1 MIASTQILLIDDDR
15 GWLDT
20 LSDYLHDRGFE
31 VSTAEGSLRGEDVV
45 AQLDFLVAVI
55 DYHMPDMD
63 GLELLRRI
71 RSRRPEVGV
80 LFLSSEDDPSVA
92 RRALEE
98 GASAFLS
105 KTTAPALLLR
115 KLLLLLVATMTE
127 AILQRILAGQT
138 TRMLPAPSMN

>member
-15 GWLDT
+15 AWLDT

-31 VSTAEGSLRGEDVV
+31 VSTAEGPVRGEDVL
-45 AQLDFLVAVI
+45 ARLDFLVAVI
-55 DYHMPDMD
+55 DYHMPNMD

-71 RSRRPEVGV
+71 RGQRPEVAV
-80 LFLSSEDDPSVA
+80 LMLTSEDDPSVA

-98 GASAFLS
+98 GATAFLS

-115 KLLLLLVATMTE
+115 ELLLLLVASMTE
-127 AILQRILAGQT
+127 AILQRILSGQSAP
-138 TRMLPAPSMN
+138 MLPAPSLN

>member
-1 MIASTQILLIDDDR
+1 MNASAQILLIDDDR

-20 LSDYLHDRGFE
+20 LSDFLHERGFE
-31 VSTAEGSLRGEDVV
+31 VSTAEAPLDGEDVLV
-45 AQLDFLVAVI
+45 QLDFLVAVI

-71 RSRRPEVGV
+71 RSQRPEVGV
-80 LFLSSEDDPSVA
+80 LLLSSEDDPSVA

-115 KLLLLLVATMTE
+115 KLLLLLVAVMTE
-127 AILQRILAGQT
+127 SILQRILSGHA
-138 TRMLPAPSMN
+138 TRMLPAPSVN

>member
-15 GWLDT
+15 AWLDT

-31 VSTAEGSLRGEDVV
+31 VSTAEGSVRGEDVL

-71 RSRRPEVGV
+71 RGRRPDVAV
-80 LFLSSEDDPSVA
+80 LLLSSEDDPSVA

-98 GASAFLS
+98 GATAFLS

-115 KLLLLLVATMTE
+115 TLLLLLVTSMTE
-127 AILQRILAGQT
+127 TILQRILSGRSA
-138 TRMLPAPSMN
+138 RMLPAPSVN

>member
-55 DYHMPDMD
+55 DYQMPDMD

-80 LFLSSEDDPSVA
+80 LFLSSEDDPTVA

-105 KTTAPALLLR
+105 KTTDPALLLR

-127 AILQRILAGQT
+127 AILQRILSGHS
-138 TRMLPAPSMN
+138 TRMLPAPSLN